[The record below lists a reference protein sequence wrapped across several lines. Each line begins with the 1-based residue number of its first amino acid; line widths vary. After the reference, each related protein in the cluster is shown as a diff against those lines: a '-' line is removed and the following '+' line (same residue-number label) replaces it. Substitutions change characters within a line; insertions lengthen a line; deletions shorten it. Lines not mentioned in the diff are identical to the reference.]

1 METDKKNKDRY
12 WIFLDK
18 DDAEN
23 VRVLAK
29 KRGLSL
35 SAYVRQLIKKNLDEN
50 ITHP

>member
-1 METDKKNKDRY
+1 MTKDREAKIKC

-35 SAYVRQLIKKNLDEN
+35 SAYVRQLIKKDLDEN
-50 ITHP
+50 LTR